1 MEVIQVK
8 GRVYRR
14 QSRINVLSLKK
25 FNDVIVIPPTT
36 PTPPFQKSK
45 ILLLQLST
53 DLLAK
58 TFSFPLFTLLLK
70 KKNKKVINVYG
81 TDL

>member
-36 PTPPFQKSK
+36 PTPRSQKSK